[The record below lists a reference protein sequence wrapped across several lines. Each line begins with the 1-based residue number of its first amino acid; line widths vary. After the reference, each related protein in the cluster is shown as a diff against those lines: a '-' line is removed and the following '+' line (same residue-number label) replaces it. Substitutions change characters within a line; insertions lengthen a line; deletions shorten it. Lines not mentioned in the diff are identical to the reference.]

1 MPYTRRTILLL
12 LSTSLILGCTPADKN
27 TPASN
32 VAWSSTDKQNEKT
45 QGKGALQ
52 QSLDKWMSEEWESSF
67 EGDEA
72 QAKEDE
78 AAKEHFTIQHYVD
91 KSKKHLD
98 KKEKEEAGKP
108 KEKAHHE
115 SLNSL
120 PVIGR

>member
-1 MPYTRRTILLL
+1 MLHSYKIMLPL
-12 LSTSLILGCTPADKN
+12 LSTLLILGCTPADKS
-27 TPASN
+27 TPGAD
-32 VAWSSTDKQNEKT
+32 VAWSSTDKQYEKT

-67 EGDEA
+67 EDDAE

-78 AAKEHFTIQHYVD
+78 AAQEHFTIQHYFD
-91 KSKKHLD
+91 KSKKYMD
-98 KKEKEEAGKP
+98 KKEKEEAGEP
-108 KEKAHHE
+108 KKKAHHE